1 MPDSRVTS
9 LLIILAII
17 LPFNSQATEAPHY
30 NQISFSTS
38 AETEISNDLLVI
50 VMSAKSIGGDLQ
62 QLSDDVNKNMRRAVD
77 LTRKFPAVKY
87 QTLNY
92 STSPRYNK
100 GKQDG
105 WQVSQS
111 LKLSGTDVSSITQ
124 LMGKLQ
130 KQLHTDSVGY
140 QITPLQR
147 ENIEQK
153 LTTEALQKFS
163 RQAERISKD
172 LNSSSYKIVS
182 VNINS
187 NRQPGPRPMMAMSR
201 MVSAADSITP
211 PAIEAGSQT
220 VKINISGTIELI
232 F

>member
-62 QLSDDVNKNMRRAVD
+62 KLSDDVNKN
-77 LTRKFPAVKY
+77 
-87 QTLNY
+87 
-92 STSPRYNK
+92 
-100 GKQDG
+100 KQDG